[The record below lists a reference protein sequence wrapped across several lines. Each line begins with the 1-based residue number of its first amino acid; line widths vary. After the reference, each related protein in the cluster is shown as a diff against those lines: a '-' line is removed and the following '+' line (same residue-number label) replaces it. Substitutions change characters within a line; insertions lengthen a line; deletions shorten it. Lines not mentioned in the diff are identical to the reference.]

1 MRETATRT
9 DTNDVNGTRLIPNDL
24 FREAD
29 TFGVGS
35 QTTVLGSTI
44 ATTKASIRRAERRAP
59 KLLRHHK
66 AEFGRQSSSRSRGN
80 V

>member
-1 MRETATRT
+1 MRETTT
-9 DTNDVNGTRLIPNDL
+9 STHTIDVNGTRLIPNGL
-24 FREAD
+24 FRGAD

-35 QTTVLGSTI
+35 QTIVLGSTI
-44 ATTKASIRRAERRAP
+44 ATKASIRRAERRAP

-66 AEFGRQSSSRSRGN
+66 AESGRQSSSRSRGN